1 MDMLQIDEWAAVAA
15 IAALFIVALGYFIYF
30 KVSRKLFPQMQDFDN
45 EIESGQGA
53 TVSNITGSGIVKM
66 VELHTNENCIIT
78 ITIDGTNHTLL
89 TVGPE
94 LGSEAPSKLNEDVLA
109 VREQLDEKFID
120 NFTIHI
126 QNRGAGILHTKG
138 KMYYEI
144 KKDLKKTVKT
154 VFTEL
159 RK

>member
-1 MDMLQIDEWAAVAA
+1 MLQIEEWVIVAA
-15 IAALFIVALGYFIYF
+15 IVALLTIAVAYLVYF
-30 KVSRKLFPQMQDFDN
+30 KVSRKLFPQTKDFDS
-45 EIESGQGA
+45 EIKPGQGE
-53 TVSNITGSGIVKM
+53 TVSSIQGKGIIKM
-66 VELHTNENCIIT
+66 VELNTNENCIIT

-94 LGSEAPSKLNEDVLA
+94 LRVQEPLKLNEDVLA

-120 NFTIHI
+120 NFVIHI

-138 KMYYEI
+138 KIHYEI
-144 KKDLKKTVKT
+144 KKDLATAVKT

-159 RK
+159 R

>member
-1 MDMLQIDEWAAVAA
+1 MLQIEEWVLITA
-15 IAALFIVALGYFIYF
+15 IAALLAAAAAYLVYF
-30 KVSRKLFPQMQDFDN
+30 KVSRKLFPQTTNFDN
-45 EIESGQGA
+45 EIKPGQDE
-53 TVSNITGSGIVKM
+53 TVSKIQDAGIVKM
-66 VELHTNENCIIT
+66 VELDTNENCIIT

-94 LGSEAPSKLNEDVLA
+94 LGTRAPSKLNEDVLA

-126 QNRGAGILHTKG
+126 QNRGAGVLHTKG
-138 KMYYEI
+138 KIHYEI
-144 KKDLKKTVKT
+144 KKDLKTTFKT

-159 RK
+159 R

>member
-1 MDMLQIDEWAAVAA
+1 MSMLQIEEWVAIAA
-15 IAALFIVALGYFIYF
+15 IATILILTILYLVYF
-30 KVSRKLFPQMQDFDN
+30 KVTRKLFPQMTDFDN
-45 EIESGQGA
+45 EIRPGEGA

-66 VELHTNENCIIT
+66 VELNTNENCIIT

-94 LGSEAPSKLNEDVLA
+94 LGSKAPSKLNEDVLA
-109 VREQLDEKFID
+109 VREQLDEKFVD
-120 NFTIHI
+120 NFSIHI

-138 KMYYEI
+138 KIHFEV
-144 KKDLKKTVKT
+144 KKDLKTTIKT

-159 RK
+159 K

>member
-1 MDMLQIDEWAAVAA
+1 
-15 IAALFIVALGYFIYF
+15 
-30 KVSRKLFPQMQDFDN
+30 
-45 EIESGQGA
+45 
-53 TVSNITGSGIVKM
+53 M

>member
-1 MDMLQIDEWAAVAA
+1 MLQIEEWVAIAA
-15 IAALFIVALGYFIYF
+15 IATILILAITYLIYF
-30 KVSRKLFPQMQDFDN
+30 KVSRKLFPQTTDFDS
-45 EIESGQGA
+45 EIKPGQGE
-53 TVSNITGSGIVKM
+53 TVSKIQGAGIVKM
-66 VELHTNENCIIT
+66 VELDTNENCIIT

-94 LGSEAPSKLNEDVLA
+94 LGTKAPSKLNEDVLA

-138 KMYYEI
+138 KIHFEV
-144 KKDLKKTVKT
+144 KKDLKTTIKT

-159 RK
+159 K